1 MTAFKRFSALAL
13 ACLMLAGCNG
23 QAAETT
29 TEPAATM
36 PTAET
41 DENIVSTNGCPDKT
55 IDLRELTNVEASY
68 YETEEYC

>member
-1 MTAFKRFSALAL
+1 
-13 ACLMLAGCNG
+13 
-23 QAAETT
+23 
-29 TEPAATM
+29 M